1 MKQSMMNTAAG
12 VLAAVLLGSAG
23 LAYANPYP
31 VGSQQWHNFNGIMQS
46 EADRIQ
52 RERNAVRQQPIN
64 RGPTAAEIRAWEQ
77 REAEV
82 QAEIAELR
90 RTPFW
95 MALAW
100 NFDKDTITWPGGYP
114 SKERAIERA
123 KQICNSSSCHVFATF
138 SNSCAVVVKATD
150 NPRDTNDLFVGINPD
165 DEIAAQQAMR
175 ACQRVH
181 GVTRSRCFYTGAHTG
196 KGANGTAFCV
206 GYDHSLYNQR

>member
-12 VLAAVLLGSAG
+12 VLVAVLLGSAG

-82 QAEIAELR
+82 QARIAR
-90 RTPFW
+90 FRATPYW
-95 MALAW
+95 MAIAYEIP
-100 NFDKDTITWPGGYP
+100 NRRVMYAGGYR
-114 SKERAIERA
+114 SEARAVEETMRR
-123 KQICNSSSCHVFATF
+123 CGRGRSCHLVATF
-138 SNSCAVVVKATD
+138 ANTCAMFAYPDGGPNKPSD
-150 NPRDTNDLFVGINPD
+150 FFVGKDRNG
-165 DEIAAQQAMR
+165 QQAIVRAVR
-175 ACQRVH
+175 ACEAVH
-181 GVTRSRCFYTGAHTG
+181 GYNQCSYADVQTRTGDT
-196 KGANGTAFCV
+196 FCT
-206 GYDHSLYNQR
+206 GYDYSVYGQD

>member
-1 MKQSMMNTAAG
+1 MKQTMMNTAAG

-82 QAEIAELR
+82 QARIAR
-90 RTPFW
+90 FRATPYW

-100 NFDKDTITWPGGYP
+100 NFEKDAIIWPGGFR
-114 SKERAIERA
+114 SEQRAIERA
-123 KQICNSSSCHVFATF
+123 KQICSSPNCHVFATF
-138 SNSCAVVVKATD
+138 NNTCAHFVSAVARPRSVQDFFVAYDRDGNRAVRKA
-150 NPRDTNDLFVGINPD
+150 VH
-165 DEIAAQQAMR
+165 
-175 ACQRVH
+175 ACEAVH
-181 GVTRSRCFYTGAHTG
+181 GKREDRCFSSLLRTPHGEG
-196 KGANGTAFCV
+196 IFCV
-206 GYDHSLYNQR
+206 GYDYNLYNQR